1 MASLQR
7 PTWPQVWP
15 KEYYFMLV
23 NGQARSQTSVIMKNL
38 PGKLKLVVLTAIGVV
53 VMLVIQACAPFILN
67 VDHGIFALTIKCPQ
81 QIKGVAAFEEAL
93 NTLSKSAIYDIHL
106 VRDDG
111 TSKDYR
117 RGSRLTIKTDR
128 VITTEL
134 AKSLSTDEF
143 TAIGS
148 SITYHVYSPNAT
160 DISIVLNQIKKS
172 RPSLPL
178 RF

>member
-1 MASLQR
+1 
-7 PTWPQVWP
+7 
-15 KEYYFMLV
+15 MLV
-23 NGQARSQTSVIMKNL
+23 NERVRSQTSIIMKNL
-38 PGKLKLVVLTAIGVV
+38 PGKLKLAALTVIGVV
-53 VMLVIQACAPFILN
+53 LILIIQACAPFILK
-67 VDHGIFALTIKCPQ
+67 VDDGLFALIIKCPQ
-81 QIKGVAAFEEAL
+81 QIKSVAAFEAAL

-134 AKSLSTDEF
+134 AKSLSSDEF

-148 SITYHVYSPNAT
+148 SITHHVYSPNAT
-160 DISIVLNQIKKS
+160 DISIVLNQIKK
-172 RPSLPL
+172 
-178 RF
+178 